1 MINIEINWIKENI
14 RIEDDKKNTYGVVR
28 FSEVDLV
35 QIERSESLE
44 ADYKNAVMNMLDN
57 DSINMRDNETGEEV
71 YDT

>member
-14 RIEDDKKNTYGVVR
+14 RIEDEEKNTYGVVR
-28 FSEVDLV
+28 FSEVDLD

-44 ADYKNAVMNMLDN
+44 DDYTNTVMNMLDN

-71 YDT
+71 

>member
-14 RIEDDKKNTYGVVR
+14 RIEDDEKNTYGVVR
-28 FSEVDLV
+28 FSEVDLD

-44 ADYKNAVMNMLDN
+44 DDYTNTVMNMLDN

-71 YDT
+71 